1 MKQNAIFKRQKI
13 ENEIFYKMAISHLG
27 KFSILTPK
35 NSKNCFFWKI
45 LHKIKN
51 FQNFQKTGI
60 YVREPSVDNT
70 YTKFQ
75 RDTFIFDWVTAL

>member
-13 ENEIFYKMAISHLG
+13 GNEIVYKMAISDFG

-35 NSKNCFFWKI
+35 NKKKLIFLDF

-75 RDTFIFDWVTAL
+75 RDTIIFDWVTAL

>member
-13 ENEIFYKMAISHLG
+13 GNEIFYNMAISHFG

-35 NSKNCFFWKI
+35 NSKNFF
-45 LHKIKN
+45 LN
-51 FQNFQKTGI
+51 FAQNQNFRNFQKTGI
-60 YVREPSVDNT
+60 DVREPSVEVW

-75 RDTFIFDWVTAL
+75 RDTIIFDWVTAL